1 MRSSVIAARVERVW
15 SVTVNTAVGSNA
27 AILGR
32 TFHTEQNAGRDE
44 FCAGI
49 ARRTVALRLV

>member
-1 MRSSVIAARVERVW
+1 MLHVGIAMARERRD
-15 SVTVNTAVGSNA
+15 SMKSNA

-32 TFHTEQNAGRDE
+32 TLHPEQNAGRDE